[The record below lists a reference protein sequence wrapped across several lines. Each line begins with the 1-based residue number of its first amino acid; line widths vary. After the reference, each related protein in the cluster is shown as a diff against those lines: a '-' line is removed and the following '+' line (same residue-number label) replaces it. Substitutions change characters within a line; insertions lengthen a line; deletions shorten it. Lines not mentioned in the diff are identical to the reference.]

1 MTLAPIG
8 LFAYNRADYIERALR
23 ALAKCPELAQSK
35 LVIYCDGPKSE
46 AGRAKTDA
54 ARKAARAHAP
64 AYAIFVEREQ
74 NLGLRRS
81 MRTGVTELCNQH
93 GRAII
98 LEDDLEVS
106 PTFLRFMND
115 ALDHYADAPNVYQ
128 VSGYMFPMDIRG
140 PTDAMLL
147 PVTSAWGWA
156 VWKRS
161 WDNLDSG
168 ARLYDRLVADRALRH
183 RFDLDGGYPY
193 FDMLEKQQ
201 RGEVDSWAIGWY
213 ADMFAN
219 DALVLYPRE
228 SQVANRGH
236 DGSGTHGET
245 RSPFESDAHERIVQT
260 FPPPVRD
267 DAAWRQLCAY
277 IKREHRRARI
287 AGLRGAVLERVSKV
301 VERAPPSVRRVAER
315 VLARLVRR

>member
-23 ALAKCPELAQSK
+23 ALAKCPELAHST
-35 LVIYCDGPKSE
+35 LVVYCDGPKSE

-54 ARKAARAHAP
+54 ARRAARAHAP
-64 AYAIFVEREQ
+64 AHAVFVERDE

-81 MRTGVTELCNQH
+81 MRTGVTALCNEY

-98 LEDDLEVS
+98 LEDDLEVA
-106 PTFLRFMND
+106 PTFLRFMNE
-115 ALDHYADAPNVYQ
+115 ALDRYADAANVYQ
-128 VSGYMFPMDIRG
+128 VSGYMFPVSIR
-140 PTDAMLL
+140 TSSDAMFLRA
-147 PVTSAWGWA
+147 TSAWGWA

-161 WDNLDSG
+161 WDRLDSG
-168 ARLYDRLVADRALRH
+168 ANLYDRLASDRALRR
-183 RFDLDGGYPY
+183 RFDLDNAYPY

-213 ADMFAN
+213 ADVFAN

-245 RSPFESDAHERIVQT
+245 RSPFESDAHAGTITSWPAPSLDE
-260 FPPPVRD
+260 
-267 DAAWRQLCAY
+267 AAFAELCAY

-287 AGLRGAVLERVSKV
+287 AGIRGAVLERVSRV
-301 VERAPPSVRRVAER
+301 VERAPGRVRRIAER
-315 VLARLVRR
+315 VLARVTRR